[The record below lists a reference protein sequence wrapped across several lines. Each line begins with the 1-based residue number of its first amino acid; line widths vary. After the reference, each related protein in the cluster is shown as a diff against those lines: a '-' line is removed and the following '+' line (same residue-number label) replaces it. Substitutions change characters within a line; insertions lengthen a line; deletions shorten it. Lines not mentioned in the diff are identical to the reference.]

1 MKAKTRSEIIKDK
14 SDNHKNAM
22 MEALKATHGNVSA
35 AAAKVDI
42 SRKQHY
48 EWLKT
53 DPEYAQA
60 VHDIQEGIVDFS
72 ESALLKQIKEGNI
85 AAIIFHLKTQGKRR
99 GYVERIESTGADGGP
114 LKIEAADMDESH
126 LDKIINAI
134 KGGQ

>member
-53 DPEYAQA
+53 DPEYAQT

>member
-1 MKAKTRSEIIKDK
+1 MKVSKVNETVKNKT
-14 SDNHKNAM
+14 DNHKKGM
-22 MEALKATHGNVSA
+22 MDALRATHGNVSA
-35 AAAKVDI
+35 AAAKMDI
-42 SRKQHY
+42 SRMQHY